1 MIVECI
7 VGLTIIKVNC
17 KIRKINY
24 NKIFDTILVSI
35 PSAFIGGRVY
45 HVVTNI
51 DLYKNNI
58 IDVFNINHGGIDHA
72 GIILGILMGS
82 YVYRKVKKES
92 FFEFIIVT
100 IPVVFLIK
108 IFNDNI
114 LLK

>member
-1 MIVECI
+1 M
-7 VGLTIIKVNC
+7 GLIIIKINC

-45 HVVTNI
+45 HVITNI

-58 IDVFNINHGGIDHA
+58 IDVLNINHGGIDNI
-72 GIILGILMGS
+72 GIVIGILMGS

-92 FFEFIIVT
+92 FFDFLIVT
-100 IPVVFLIK
+100 IPVVILIK